1 MVDLQVYYSV
11 EFHVYLSVFAD
22 DELDGA
28 GDQSKEKVTD
38 FDPATRDE
46 LLYLRSEVTQKDEH
60 ISNLQ
65 EELDKV
71 KADFKKH
78 TSNLKN
84 HLLQKDQ
91 EIDAYAEKLNN
102 SELDL
107 NGQIDLL
114 TSEKNRLEK
123 ELSEKMSASETD
135 NESDWGNDGWGGDND
150 AEISTLREENES
162 LCNEVSMKEIVLSS
176 IESKMRQLS
185 GGKHLD
191 ASEFSEWIDEYLEK
205 ANQVQDKETNLTELV
220 MYLKEE
226 IDDDSNDDDIDLD
239 SVYDWVA
246 KGKEEKVTLE
256 RKITK
261 LENTIMSIED
271 SIRGF
276 SKESQNFKIADLTD
290 WLATLS
296 SPKGSPRIEEKS
308 QQLSTINSNNSNGE
322 DKKLL
327 MAIQESVRDFDED
340 DASFEINDFQKWIEK
355 IQNKIDDLEVELLNE
370 QDIKETEEEQRITE
384 RAKLKE
390 MFDEKDREIGL
401 LKVELYNRAQG
412 AYQPSS
418 DVVADNSNALQE
430 QLNEAIARCEALQ
443 NELSSSKE
451 SVQTLEHQLQ
461 QLSESSIQDN
471 NLKSVLN
478 KMQKENQEIQ
488 GELDSL
494 RKKDNIDQN
503 DLSVQLQNK
512 QEEVSELHNKLD
524 EARKSIMDVY
534 VQMQNVLTDEPIAPD
549 LNGQPDVTEKLFN
562 STQGIF
568 FLLMQFFCNFVC
580 NYIL

>member
-1 MVDLQVYYSV
+1 MVDLQLYYSV

-176 IESKMRQLS
+176 IESKMRQL
-185 GGKHLD
+185 
-191 ASEFSEWIDEYLEK
+191 
-205 ANQVQDKETNLTELV
+205 
-220 MYLKEE
+220 
-226 IDDDSNDDDIDLD
+226 
-239 SVYDWVA
+239 
-246 KGKEEKVTLE
+246 
-256 RKITK
+256 
-261 LENTIMSIED
+261 
-271 SIRGF
+271 
-276 SKESQNFKIADLTD
+276 
-290 WLATLS
+290 LS
-296 SPKGSPRIEEKS
+296 LIH
-308 QQLSTINSNNSNGE
+308 I
-322 DKKLL
+322 
-327 MAIQESVRDFDED
+327 
-340 DASFEINDFQKWIEK
+340 
-355 IQNKIDDLEVELLNE
+355 
-370 QDIKETEEEQRITE
+370 
-384 RAKLKE
+384 
-390 MFDEKDREIGL
+390 
-401 LKVELYNRAQG
+401 
-412 AYQPSS
+412 
-418 DVVADNSNALQE
+418 
-430 QLNEAIARCEALQ
+430 
-443 NELSSSKE
+443 
-451 SVQTLEHQLQ
+451 
-461 QLSESSIQDN
+461 
-471 NLKSVLN
+471 
-478 KMQKENQEIQ
+478 
-488 GELDSL
+488 
-494 RKKDNIDQN
+494 
-503 DLSVQLQNK
+503 
-512 QEEVSELHNKLD
+512 
-524 EARKSIMDVY
+524 
-534 VQMQNVLTDEPIAPD
+534 
-549 LNGQPDVTEKLFN
+549 
-562 STQGIF
+562 
-568 FLLMQFFCNFVC
+568 
-580 NYIL
+580 

>member
-1 MVDLQVYYSV
+1 M
-11 EFHVYLSVFAD
+11 
-22 DELDGA
+22 
-28 GDQSKEKVTD
+28 TD

-46 LLYLRSEVTQKDEH
+46 VLYLRSEVTHRDEQ

-65 EELDKV
+65 EELDRI
-71 KADFKKH
+71 KADFDKH

-114 TSEKNRLEK
+114 TAEKSRLEK

-135 NESDWGNDGWGGDND
+135 NESDWGNDGWGGGND
-150 AEISTLREENES
+150 AEVSTLREENES

-226 IDDDSNDDDIDLD
+226 IDDDSSGEDIDLD

-246 KGKEEKVTLE
+246 KGKDEKVTLE

-296 SPKGSPRIEEKS
+296 SPKSSPRIDENS
-308 QQLSTINSNNSNGE
+308 QQLSTTNLNNSNEE

-327 MAIQESVRDFDED
+327 IAIQESVRDFDEE
-340 DASFEINDFQKWIEK
+340 DASFEIKDFQKWIEK
-355 IQNKIDDLEVELLNE
+355 VQNKIDDLEVELLNE
-370 QDIKETEEEQRITE
+370 QDIKDTEEEQRITE

-430 QLNEAIARCEALQ
+430 QLNEAVARSEALQ

-451 SVQTLEHQLQ
+451 NIQTLELQLQ
-461 QLSESSIQDN
+461 QLNGSSVQDN
-471 NLKSVLN
+471 NLKCALD
-478 KMQKENQEIQ
+478 KIENEKQDIQ
-488 GELDSL
+488 NELDSMRSRVNL
-494 RKKDNIDQN
+494 DQS
-503 DLSVQLQNK
+503 DLAAQLQNK
-512 QEEVSELHNKLD
+512 KEQISELSVNLD
-524 EARKSIMDVY
+524 EARNSIKDVNF
-534 VQMQNVLTDEPIAPD
+534 QMQNILEDVDKLQNLFDKMPSGNELIITLDS
-549 LNGQPDVTEKLFN
+549 NGQSDATEKLFK
-562 STQGIF
+562 SIRGIYSF
-568 FLLMQFFCNFVC
+568 LFLLLTVFVTSFSQLHLSLNLTMSVC
-580 NYIL
+580 MSRA